1 MAAGVAVPA
10 AASAAPGV
18 VDVWVS
24 EVLTP
29 DCSAAVAFWLAVAC
43 ALFADSTAV
52 PGALCAVSPPAA
64 AGVPEEPESVLGG
77 VVVVVAGAG
86 VPASRSPVA
95 ILVKRMPVPAAARSS
110 CDDEAGHVHG
120 GRDGLA
126 ETHDLGE
133 VGPEGAL
140 GVLRT
145 RRRGLRGVE
154 ARLLLGHLV
163 AGLRGLLAL
172 GAEKQ
177 EPVARQHHQGDQQHE
192 DLAVALREGH
202 DPPPRDAGTRVAPRG
217 TSVAGGVGLKV
228 TVTSYL

>member
-1 MAAGVAVPA
+1 MP
-10 AASAAPGV
+10 
-18 VDVWVS
+18 
-24 EVLTP
+24 
-29 DCSAAVAFWLAVAC
+29 
-43 ALFADSTAV
+43 
-52 PGALCAVSPPAA
+52 
-64 AGVPEEPESVLGG
+64 GG

-86 VPASRSPVA
+86 VPAVA
-95 ILVKRMPVPAAARSS
+95 LTGGDLGEADARAR
-110 CDDEAGHVHG
+110 CGAVERDDEAGHVHG

-140 GVLRT
+140 GVLGT

-154 ARLLLGHLV
+154 ARLLLGQLV

-177 EPVARQHHQGDQQHE
+177 EPVARQHHEGDEQHE

-217 TSVAGGVGLKV
+217 ASVAGGVGLKV